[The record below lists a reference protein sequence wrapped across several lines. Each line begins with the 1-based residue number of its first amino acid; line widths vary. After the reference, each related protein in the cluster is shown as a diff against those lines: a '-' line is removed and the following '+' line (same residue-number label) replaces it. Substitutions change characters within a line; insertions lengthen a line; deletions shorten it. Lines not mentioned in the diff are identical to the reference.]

1 MEDVMCD
8 HSCSP
13 YAKEDPLGTWRWMQH
28 VLPQLRNKQVSN
40 SFDSGSINECHN
52 TKFSQDF
59 KTLIIGES
67 ENNIYRCMDRSL

>member
-28 VLPQLRNKQVSN
+28 VLPQLRNKQVS
-40 SFDSGSINECHN
+40 INQTCIASSLI
-52 TKFSQDF
+52 TLDF
-59 KTLIIGES
+59 TTT
-67 ENNIYRCMDRSL
+67 

>member
-28 VLPQLRNKQVSN
+28 VLPQLRNKQVS
-40 SFDSGSINECHN
+40 INQTYIATRHILS
-52 TKFSQDF
+52 KFGR
-59 KTLIIGES
+59 K
-67 ENNIYRCMDRSL
+67 